1 MHRRIGVAG
10 WRGVNVDAHLL
21 GDAASGVADGPRLA
35 FVDRGALPFMS
46 QPRREVDRGSRIQLL
61 AIVLVTLLVMVLGI
75 LVVVAPDR
83 MGVPQPIATPATPT
97 ADDE

>member
-1 MHRRIGVAG
+1 
-10 WRGVNVDAHLL
+10 
-21 GDAASGVADGPRLA
+21 
-35 FVDRGALPFMS
+35 MS
-46 QPRREVDRGSRIQLL
+46 QPRQETDRGSRIQLL

-83 MGVPQPIATPATPT
+83 MGVPQPIATPATPA

>member
-1 MHRRIGVAG
+1 MNR
-10 WRGVNVDAHLL
+10 
-21 GDAASGVADGPRLA
+21 PRQ
-35 FVDRGALPFMS
+35 DS
-46 QPRREVDRGSRIQLL
+46 ERGSRIQLV
-61 AIVLVTLLVMVLGI
+61 AIVLVTLLVMVLGV

>member
-1 MHRRIGVAG
+1 
-10 WRGVNVDAHLL
+10 
-21 GDAASGVADGPRLA
+21 
-35 FVDRGALPFMS
+35 MS
-46 QPRREVDRGSRIQLL
+46 QLQPETDRGSRIQLL
-61 AIVLVTLLVMVLGI
+61 AIVLVTLLIMVLGV